1 MNAIILPFAL
11 PGEEGLESASRPGFI
26 VTDRSRIADGE
37 REEALLRQLEEAP
50 TPDEQERILNAIDA
64 YQRELEEHER
74 ERIEAEEREREAR
87 W

>member
-1 MNAIILPFAL
+1 MNVLYLPYATPDETNEL
-11 PGEEGLESASRPGFI
+11 PGERGYI

>member
-1 MNAIILPFAL
+1 MNVLYLPYALPDETNEL
-11 PGEEGLESASRPGFI
+11 PGERGYI

-64 YQRELEEHER
+64 YQRELEEHEK